1 MGRKQLRERVELSA
15 AIQRAMKNKKLTPKE
30 LGEELGVNAI
40 MVEKII
46 CGDVVP
52 SSHLEKQM
60 IEVLEIT
67 PDRIKGIAQRRQKR
81 VNPATKRDSRRRTAA

>member
-1 MGRKQLRERVELSA
+1 
-15 AIQRAMKNKKLTPKE
+15 
-30 LGEELGVNAI
+30 

-60 IEVLEIT
+60 IEVLEIK
-67 PDRIKGIAQRRQKR
+67 PDRVKGLAQRRRKR
-81 VNPATKRDSRRRTAA
+81 ANSTMVQDSRKRKAA

>member
-1 MGRKQLRERVELSA
+1 
-15 AIQRAMKNKKLTPKE
+15 
-30 LGEELGVNAI
+30 

-67 PDRIKGIAQRRQKR
+67 PDRVKGLTQRRQKR
-81 VNPATKRDSRRRTAA
+81 ANPAMKRDAGRKTA